1 MIRQLR
7 SRVRVALARVVAAC
21 TVRRGVVPACA
32 AAVTL
37 CVHGAAAAW
46 TPASAST
53 SATILAGTST
63 AFIAGAPDG
72 ALVTAGTDTALV
84 AAGTASSAADVL
96 RLEGRVRQLSVD
108 FVYVDLGTNDGL
120 AIGDTLSVTSG
131 ASRGE
136 SLVTTYVAGRSA
148 SCQLVSRPGTT
159 ASIAVGDAVAATLSG
174 RSAEARPKTA
184 PTKLS
189 FPTPRSGVMPTPT
202 TGGRSVRTRD
212 GWGRVH
218 GSLSVDWLQTV
229 SEDGEKTT
237 RDPRGRFEIRGRD
250 LLGKNL
256 RARASLRTGRR
267 TSSSSAD
274 GSSLP
279 EVRQLWFDYH
289 DDASRVGIR
298 GGRLLIAEAGSFAYL
313 DGGAVNY
320 LPTSHLELEM
330 YVGRQPDWVDRSAK
344 GGVYIA
350 GGAARLPME
359 TVRSSLL
366 VSLLREIRQ
375 QDRNRDWAYLEARS
389 EPVRSLRFYARTQF
403 QLTKRDDAERLPE
416 ESDPEFDPTD
426 FEVFR
431 SYLESRLSVSARY
444 RPVDEFWWS
453 VSYDESSLLS
463 EYEAT
468 TTTEDRFDRSA
479 RNGWRT
485 TLSLE
490 PAEFW
495 RTQLGGSWREGESLD
510 DRWSVNGYV
519 QRQRL
524 VSWPVDLTVQ
534 MRVFDAGYSRGSTPS
549 VELEHISPHGY
560 SLELRGG
567 MHIYEATGSTD
578 ARSDRWARLSSS
590 VSLPSRF
597 RVLLEA
603 ETSSGD
609 NAIGSR
615 FYGQIVRSF

>member
-1 MIRQLR
+1 MTAGR
-7 SRVRVALARVVAAC
+7 SLRVREAWRFVAC
-21 TVRRGVVPACA
+21 TGPEWVR
-32 AAVTL
+32 
-37 CVHGAAAAW
+37 AAW
-46 TPASAST
+46 LGATLVCLAPTLIDFQEAQAATPP
-53 SATILAGTST
+53 AGTSGAT
-63 AFIAGAPDG
+63 AAATG
-72 ALVTAGTDTALV
+72 VTLV
-84 AAGTASSAADVL
+84 AEGTAASAADAL
-96 RLEGRVRQLSVD
+96 HLEGHVRQLSVD
-108 FVYVDLGTNDGL
+108 FVYVDLGTTDGL

-159 ASIAVGDAVAATLSG
+159 GSIAVGDAVAATLHG
-174 RSAEARPKTA
+174 RGGESRSQTA

-189 FPTPRSGVMPTPT
+189 FPTPRSGVMPTSS
-202 TGGRSVRTRD
+202 GGARAPRTRE

-229 SEDGEKTT
+229 SDNGERTT
-237 RDPRGRFEIRGRD
+237 RDPRGRFEVRGRD
-250 LLGKNL
+250 LFGKNL

-267 TSSSSAD
+267 TSSSSSD

-289 DDASRVGIR
+289 DEPSNVGVR
-298 GGRLLIAEAGSFAYL
+298 GGRLLVAEAGSFAYL

-320 LPTSHLELEM
+320 APVSHLDLGL
-330 YVGRQPDWVDRSAK
+330 YAGRQPEWVDRSAK
-344 GGVYIA
+344 GDVYIV

-359 TVRSSLL
+359 RVRSSLL

-375 QDRNRDWAYLEARS
+375 QDRNRDWAYVEARS
-389 EPVRSLRFYARTQF
+389 EPFTTLRLYARTQF
-403 QLTKRDDAERLPE
+403 QLTKRDESERLPS

-426 FEVFR
+426 YDVFR

-444 RPVDEFWWS
+444 RPADEFWWS
-453 VSYDESSLLS
+453 LSYDESSLLS
-463 EYEAT
+463 EYEGT

-495 RTQLGGSWREGESLD
+495 RTQLGGSWREGESQD

-524 VSWPVDLTVQ
+524 VSWPLDLTVQ
-534 MRVFDAGYSRGSTPS
+534 MRVFDAGYSKGSTPS

-578 ARSDRWARLSSS
+578 ARSDQWVRISSS

-597 RVLLEA
+597 RILLEA

-615 FYGQIVRSF
+615 FYGQVVRSF